1 MPFAGSE
8 NEEIRAK
15 SVSPLL
21 DLEAQNSEENEASP
35 DLPCSPGFLR
45 SPTSGITV
53 ELLGQDLWKKFYKL
67 GTEMII
73 TKAGR

>member
-1 MPFAGSE
+1 MSAPSE
-8 NEEIRAK
+8 VTDDNTNEETAADTDEDET
-15 SVSPLL
+15 P
-21 DLEAQNSEENEASP
+21 P
-35 DLPCSPGFLR
+35 PPPCSSGFIS
-45 SPTSGITV
+45 SPKGITV